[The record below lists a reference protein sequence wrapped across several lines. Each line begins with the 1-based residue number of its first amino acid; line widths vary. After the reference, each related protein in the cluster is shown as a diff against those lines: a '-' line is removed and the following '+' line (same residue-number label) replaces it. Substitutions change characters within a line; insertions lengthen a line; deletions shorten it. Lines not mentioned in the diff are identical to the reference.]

1 MNASRKRKRANG
13 KRLWYAT
20 LRLRPAYAETGGV
33 ARLRPLALA
42 FWGLRP
48 LRVLR
53 PPRDAEAR
61 LLPLWSER
69 PKRLRLRLPYW
80 PALGLRVSQDSL
92 ATPTRVA

>member
-1 MNASRKRKRANG
+1 MQVGIARGANEN
-13 KRLWYAT
+13 RLWYAT

-61 LLPLWSER
+61 LLTIWSVR
-69 PKRLRLRLPYW
+69 PNGLRLAAAHSGLPGRRKTAYQV
-80 PALGLRVSQDSL
+80 P
-92 ATPTRVA
+92 

>member
-1 MNASRKRKRANG
+1 MQRSG
-13 KRLWYAT
+13 FGW
-20 LRLRPAYAETGGV
+20 AYAETGGV

-61 LLPLWSER
+61 LLTIWSVR
-69 PKRLRLRLPYW
+69 PNGLRLRQPFW
-80 PALGLRVSQDSL
+80 PAW
-92 ATPTRVA
+92 A